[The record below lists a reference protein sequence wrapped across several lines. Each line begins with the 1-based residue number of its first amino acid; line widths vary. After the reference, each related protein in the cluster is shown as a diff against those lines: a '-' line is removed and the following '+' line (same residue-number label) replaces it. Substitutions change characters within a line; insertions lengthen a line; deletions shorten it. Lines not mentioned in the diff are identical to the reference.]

1 MTGGDIMTTRL
12 TTALSVLMLVAGISA
27 NAAERITIPAG
38 TTMRVRLESNV
49 GSDTSHASDRVH
61 GRLAQPLMIDGRPAV
76 PAGSGVSGTVVEA
89 VEAGRVNGR
98 GRLSLRFT
106 SLTSARTE
114 DTYRIRT
121 RTWTKVAPGTKK
133 KDAATIALPAA
144 GGAVVGALTGGKKG
158 AAIGAAVGGGAGTAV
173 VLSTRGKDVRMGE
186 GSIVVVRLS
195 EPLVINR

>member
-1 MTGGDIMTTRL
+1 
-12 TTALSVLMLVAGISA
+12 VQ
-27 NAAERITIPAG
+27 
-38 TTMRVRLESNV
+38 
-49 GSDTSHASDRVH
+49 
-61 GRLAQPLMIDGRPAV
+61 GRLAQPLLIDGRTAV
-76 PAGSGVSGTVVEA
+76 PAGSSVSGTVVEA
-89 VEAGRVNGR
+89 VEAGRVKGR

-106 SLTSARTE
+106 SLTSARTD

-121 RTWTKVAPGTKK
+121 RTWTKIAPGTKK

-186 GSIVVVRLS
+186 GAIVLVRLS

>member
-1 MTGGDIMTTRL
+1 MTTRL
-12 TTALSVLMLVAGISA
+12 TTALSVLMLVAGVSA
-27 NAAERITIPAG
+27 DAAERITIPAG

-49 GSDTSHASDRVH
+49 GSDISSASDRVR
-61 GRLAQPLMIDGRPAV
+61 GRLAQPLLIEGRTAI

-89 VEAGRVNGR
+89 VEAGRVKGR

-106 SLTSARTE
+106 SITSARTD

-121 RTWTKVAPGTKK
+121 RTWTKIAPGTKQ

-173 VLSTRGKDVRMGE
+173 VLSTRGKDVRLGE
-186 GSIVVVRLS
+186 GAIVVVRLS
-195 EPLVINR
+195 EPLVIER

>member
-12 TTALSVLMLVAGISA
+12 TTALSVLMLVAGVSA
-27 NAAERITIPAG
+27 DAAERITIPAG

-49 GSDTSHASDRVH
+49 GSDISSASDRVR
-61 GRLAQPLMIDGRPAV
+61 GRLAQPLLIEGRTAI

-89 VEAGRVNGR
+89 VEAGRVKGR

-106 SLTSARTE
+106 SITSARTD

-121 RTWTKVAPGTKK
+121 RTWTKIAPGTKQ

-173 VLSTRGKDVRMGE
+173 VLSTRGKDVRLGE
-186 GSIVVVRLS
+186 GAIVVVRLS
-195 EPLVINR
+195 EPLVIER